1 MGTMHRRMAEI
12 SARKRQI
19 LELAAEG
26 STDKEIAQKLGISIE
41 TVLSHWK
48 ELRTQLG
55 APSRTAVLAQ
65 ILSQDQSKQTALAEA
80 ERDELLFQLAESNH
94 LRAELAEANEQLRQ
108 LTSRQA
114 NLMGET
120 ISKTDKKMSKVTT
133 RLAHLEH
140 LNDLTKKTR
149 TLIHSG
155 EYGASWRKYFMSES
169 IEFSGTT
176 TEQWVNGEVNFFDYM
191 EPKYIERNIPQ
202 FAPFSQGTHRLALAY
217 KVKTSNGDRHLL
229 DLLTCEIPDDTG
241 TGTYHGVTLDIT
253 EWSDSLIRLVNCG
266 HIEPRDP

>member
-1 MGTMHRRMAEI
+1 MGEI

-26 STDKEIAQKLGISIE
+26 KTDKEIAQNLGIGFE

-94 LRAELAEANEQLRQ
+94 LRAELAEANEKLRQ
-108 LTSRQA
+108 LTEKQA
-114 NLMGET
+114 NLMRDT
-120 ISKTDKKMSKVTT
+120 ISHNDKKLSKVTT
-133 RLAHLEH
+133 RLAHLEQ
-140 LNDLTKKTR
+140 LNDLCNKMHVI
-149 TLIHSG
+149 IHSG
-155 EYGASWRKYFMSES
+155 EYGASWRKHYMSDS
-169 IEFSGTT
+169 IAFSGTT
-176 TEQWVNGEVNFFDYM
+176 PEGWMNGSVNFFDFM

-202 FAPFSQGTHRLALAY
+202 FAPFSQGTHRLNLAY
-217 KVKTSNGDRHLL
+217 KVKTPIGERQML
-229 DLLTCEIPDDTG
+229 DFLTCEIPDDSG
-241 TGTYHGVTLDIT
+241 TGTYQGVTLDIT
-253 EWSDSLIRLVNCG
+253 GWERTFLEFIAKA
-266 HIEPRDP
+266 HIETES